1 MGEWGP
7 AEDGPVEA
15 VLHGSQP
22 GSDLLH
28 EGGDAGPVSHVYP
41 PEETVGIMSRALIYV
56 FIINCCSDF
65 SREPVVPAGTRPRRK
80 QTCLELM
87 KFNK

>member
-41 PEETVGIMSRALIYV
+41 PEKTVGIMSRALFYV
-56 FIINCCSDF
+56 FTNKLLFRFFKRTSSACWDTA
-65 SREPVVPAGTRPRRK
+65 PAKANMFGVD
-80 QTCLELM
+80 EV
-87 KFNK
+87 